1 MSAEDNT
8 KDEEKFKTRDV
19 DKNGITS
26 DMLLE
31 ILEESIRIFWL
42 FIKADKDASSSV
54 HKGPRETLKLLDP
67 ADSEFLRE
75 IQAKLQKVTET
86 SETRSSF
93 LMWKGFC
100 DVSSF
105 ANYFFVFSF
114 MQKERRLNEFLKS
127 RSSILKMFQKHEEDS
142 RDNFLYFFPQVEIKL
157 VWRVLNMSKITKDQ
171 LVWCHNKLN
180 NISMVNRNI
189 HIEPSFSLF
198 PSIC

>member
-1 MSAEDNT
+1 LSAEDNT

-93 LMWKGFC
+93 LM
-100 DVSSF
+100 
-105 ANYFFVFSF
+105 
-114 MQKERRLNEFLKS
+114 
-127 RSSILKMFQKHEEDS
+127 
-142 RDNFLYFFPQVEIKL
+142 
-157 VWRVLNMSKITKDQ
+157 
-171 LVWCHNKLN
+171 
-180 NISMVNRNI
+180 
-189 HIEPSFSLF
+189 
-198 PSIC
+198 